1 MALHTHVQT
10 HSEIR
15 KIAARAAWIAFCR
28 RDMLCRLGFST
39 GCRCSRVL
47 PGARS
52 EVGSSSPHAN
62 SVKHPRSQILDCAP
76 DRRPSRAGPQ
86 RFRRAV
92 GARPAAAAPGTARP
106 ARACLTLLRAADAG
120 RHGVH
125 LSRPATLS
133 PLRDRRCWCEP
144 GAGAPSDPRGVAVP
158 RAPVGSAGRPPPA
171 GQTWQVAEA
180 WADSER
186 LPGTSRP
193 RGPALKGS
201 ETPRGQRLAPEPA
214 GRQRSHVAG

>member
-1 MALHTHVQT
+1 
-10 HSEIR
+10 
-15 KIAARAAWIAFCR
+15 
-28 RDMLCRLGFST
+28 MLCRLGFST

-62 SVKHPRSQILDCAP
+62 SVKHPRSQILDCATEP
-76 DRRPSRAGPQ
+76 GRSP
-86 RFRRAV
+86 AV
-92 GARPAAAAPGTARP
+92 SARCAARP
-106 ARACLTLLRAADAG
+106 ARARLTLLRAADAG